1 MHMKLRFIFI
11 LMLGGLLP
19 AACTGAETASSLEER
34 PPRTFVFECD
44 DGYWFPVR
52 IEGEK
57 AWLFLPGKTVS
68 LPQVSAGS
76 GAKYSDGEVIF
87 WSKGDAAW
95 LETAGDIRR
104 DCRNNRPLAIWEHAK
119 LNGVDFRAVG
129 NEPGWHLEI
138 SRGRKL
144 IFVSDYGQS
153 RYEFDTPEPVN
164 DVTTRTGTYRARNSE
179 HTIEVFISGQPC
191 RDTMRG
197 DAFESTV
204 TVTLDGR
211 SYNGCGKALH

>member
-1 MHMKLRFIFI
+1 M
-11 LMLGGLLP
+11 
-19 AACTGAETASSLEER
+19 AACSGAETVRPSEER
-34 PPRTFVFECD
+34 LPATYVFECD
-44 DGYWFPVR
+44 DGYRFPVR
-52 IEGEK
+52 IEGDK

-68 LPQVSAGS
+68 LPQVPAGS
-76 GAKYSDGEVIF
+76 GAKYSDGKMVF
-87 WSKGDAAW
+87 WSKGGEAL
-95 LETAGDIRR
+95 LEAIGDVRR
-104 DCRNNRPLAIWEHAK
+104 NCRNNRSLAIWEHAK
-119 LNGVDFRAVG
+119 LNGVDFRAIG

-153 RYEFDTPEPVN
+153 RYEFATPEPES
-164 DVTTRTGTYRARNSE
+164 DAKTRTGTYRVRNSE
-179 HTIEVFISGQPC
+179 HTIEVVIFGQPC